1 MLLAYL
7 LSGRDY
13 ASIKEVANLPVLFVQ
28 LVHCYPKLYR
38 AVLIKFYE
46 GRGNG
51 LNFADNLGV
60 CVHFV

>member
-1 MLLAYL
+1 
-7 LSGRDY
+7 
-13 ASIKEVANLPVLFVQ
+13 LPVLFVQ